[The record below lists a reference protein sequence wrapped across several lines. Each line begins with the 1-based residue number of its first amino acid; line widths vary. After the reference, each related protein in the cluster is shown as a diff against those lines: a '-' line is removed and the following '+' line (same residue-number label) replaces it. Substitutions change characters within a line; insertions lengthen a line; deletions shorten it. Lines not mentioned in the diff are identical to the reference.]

1 MVELAREDRWEEAL
15 GPLMAQRVFMS
26 LLIVRDLE
34 ADNDACNLLGHTF
47 RATTSDNL
55 NCVIVHR
62 HSAFDM

>member
-1 MVELAREDRWEEAL
+1 MVELAREDRREETL
-15 GPLMAQRVFMS
+15 GPLMTQRVFMRF
-26 LLIVRDLE
+26 LIVRDLE
-34 ADNDACNLLGHTF
+34 ADDGACNLLGHTF